1 MKPSVQSPS
10 ASHSEQR
17 RAHRFPVAVGRQL
30 TVVEVAGQLFD
41 GRVVNISASGLQVVV
56 ASACELP
63 SGTILQVLLDDVLL
77 PAEVV
82 HAEIAG
88 DKTVAG
94 LRRLQETF
102 AADDAAPANETTL
115 RDLMPAG
122 LFFWLVAAALVGLV
136 VMVMLSPTPEPKN
149 PAARVRSQPLATTA
163 PAARRP
169 STGVLPLGS
178 SPTDAGRSP
187 APSRMRKPEGAR
199 PTAADRRPAKPDAA
213 TFGTANSNSATP
225 GEPRT
230 PSAKLPRQPADGSLP
245 VLSIFDDP
253 QLADELGLDDAQRRA
268 LRKIQ
273 EQAPGDAVD
282 QAALEVL
289 TPEQRERWEK
299 RHAPTDA
306 KP

>member
-1 MKPSVQSPS
+1 MKQSVQSPS

-17 RAHRFPVAVGRQL
+17 RAHRFPVADERQP
-30 TVVEVAGQLFD
+30 TVVDIGGQLFD
-41 GRVVNISASGLQVVV
+41 GRMVNESASGLQVVV
-56 ASACELP
+56 ATASELP
-63 SGTILQVLLDDVLL
+63 SGSIVQVLLDELWL

-94 LRRLQETF
+94 LRRLPETLPG
-102 AADDAAPANETTL
+102 DDAAPASETAR

-122 LFFWLVAAALVGLV
+122 LFFWLVTAALVGLV
-136 VMVMLSPTPEPKN
+136 VVVMLSPTPEPKN
-149 PAARVRSQPLATTA
+149 PAARAHSQPLATTT
-163 PAARRP
+163 PAARR
-169 STGVLPLGS
+169 STTSATQLGS
-178 SPTDAGRSP
+178 SPLGAERVP
-187 APSRMRKPEGAR
+187 APARVRKPEGAR
-199 PTAADRRPAKPDAA
+199 PAGANLRPKKP
-213 TFGTANSNSATP
+213 NEATP
-225 GEPRT
+225 GATKPAEPRT
-230 PSAKLPRQPADGSLP
+230 PGAKLPRRPTDPSPP
-245 VLSIFDDP
+245 VLSIVDDL
-253 QLADELGLDDAQRRA
+253 QLADELGLDEEQRRA

-273 EQAPGDAVD
+273 TQTPGDAVD